1 MKPLNPDFFWLIII
15 ILLLFFFFFFLVPL
29 DVKKTEPADEKE

>member
-15 ILLLFFFFFFLVPL
+15 VLLLFFFFFFLVPL